1 MNLEEARAYML
12 GQQIRAWDV
21 MDDRVLGVLAKI
33 PRELFVPDNYRE
45 LAFTD
50 TDIPIAYGQR
60 MMCPKIE
67 GRLLQALQLEP
78 IHEVLEIG
86 TGTGFLTA
94 CIAQLA
100 KKVISVEIFDGMT
113 QEAKIKLRGQGIKN
127 VELQTKDAFSLK
139 HSKKFDAVA
148 VTGSVPEIDDHFVQM
163 LKPGGRLFI
172 IAGKAPAMD
181 ACLVT
186 LHDNGEWTRQ
196 SLFETVV
203 PPLANAERPE
213 PFLL

>member
-1 MNLEEARAYML
+1 ME
-12 GQQIRAWDV
+12 
-21 MDDRVLGVLAKI
+21 
-33 PRELFVPDNYRE
+33 
-45 LAFTD
+45 
-50 TDIPIAYGQR
+50 
-60 MMCPKIE
+60 
-67 GRLLQALQLEP
+67 
-78 IHEVLEIG
+78 
-86 TGTGFLTA
+86 
-94 CIAQLA
+94 
-100 KKVISVEIFDGMT
+100 KVVSVEIFDGMT
-113 QEAKIKLRGQGIKN
+113 QKAKIKLQEQGIKN

-163 LKPGGRLFI
+163 LKPGGKLFI

-186 LHDNGEWTRQ
+186 LHDNGEWTQQ

-203 PPLANAERPE
+203 APLVNAEKTE